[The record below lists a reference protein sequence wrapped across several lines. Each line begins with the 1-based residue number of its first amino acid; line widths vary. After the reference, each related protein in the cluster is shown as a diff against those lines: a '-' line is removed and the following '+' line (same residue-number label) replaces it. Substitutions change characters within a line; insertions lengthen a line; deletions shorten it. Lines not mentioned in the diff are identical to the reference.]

1 MSRKYKWL
9 LFDADN
15 TLLDFSLAEK
25 CALVATLRGAHLPDG
40 DEIVAAYSEINDSM
54 WKMLERGEITK
65 ERLRTLRFERFCLHF
80 GFGADPLYLADS
92 YVENLKSNSQL
103 CEGAEELCRSLFG
116 KYKLYIIT
124 NGILEVQRA
133 RFGGSAICKYFEH
146 TFVSDEIGVEKP
158 SPLFFDAVASA
169 IDGFDCK
176 QALVIGDS
184 LSSDIRGGINYGID
198 TCWYNPAKK
207 AKPDG
212 MDITYTVER
221 LRDIETLLEG
231 VDE

>member
-1 MSRKYKWL
+1 MARKYKWL

-25 CALVATLRGAHLPDG
+25 CALSATLRGALLPDS
-40 DEIVAAYSEINDSM
+40 DEVVAVYSEINDSM

-80 GFGADPLYLADS
+80 GFTADPVYLADS

-103 CEGAEELCRSLFG
+103 CEGAEELCQRLFG

-133 RFGGSAICKYFEH
+133 RFGGSAICRYFEH
-146 TFVSDEIGVEKP
+146 SFISDEIGVEKP
-158 SPLFFDAVASA
+158 SSLFFDAVASA

-221 LRDIETLLEG
+221 LCDIETLLEG